1 MPSRVLQTL
10 RPIYI
15 QVLIA
20 ILIATIVGMVWPDVG
35 RAMKPL
41 GDGFIALLKIMI
53 GPIIFT
59 TVVTGL
65 TQIRD
70 VGRLGRV
77 LVKAFIYFEVVST
90 IALIIGMVAANVL
103 EPGAGLH
110 AGKDITPAVAGF
122 QSSAA
127 KAGGFVEFL
136 LALIPKTFVSPFA
149 EGEIL
154 QILIISVMFGAATLL
169 VGEKAQ
175 PVVSFIAI
183 LQRISFR
190 MLSFIMYLAPLGAF
204 GAMAYT
210 VGLHGGATLWSLMHL
225 ILLVYAC
232 CIFFIL
238 VVLGAI
244 SAAFGFSILDILR
257 LVREEFLLVLG
268 TSSSEVALPR
278 LIEKLERAGCERS
291 IVGLVLPTG
300 YSFNTDGTSIYM
312 SMAVIFISQVTD
324 TPLTIAQQL
333 TILAILLFTSKGGAA
348 VSGAGFVKLAA
359 TIQSAQVIP
368 ASGLG
373 VLIGV
378 DRFMSEARSITNM
391 IGNAVATLVIAKWEG
406 AFDRATYDAFMKNP
420 NIGSSFEPTSA
431 PDAVA
436 DAAATA
442 PLPAAAGR

>member
-1 MPSRVLQTL
+1 MFGRIARGL
-10 RPIYI
+10 RPIYA
-15 QVLIA
+15 QVLVAIVIA
-20 ILIATIVGMVWPDVG
+20 VIVGMVWPDVG

-41 GDGFIALLKIMI
+41 GDGFISLLKIMI

-70 VGRLGRV
+70 LGRLGRV
-77 LVKAFIYFEVVST
+77 LVKAFVYFEVVST
-90 IALIIGMVAANVL
+90 IALAIGMVATNLL

-110 AGKDITPAVAGF
+110 AGKEITPAIAGF

-136 LALIPKTFVSPFA
+136 LAIIPKTFVSPFA
-149 EGEIL
+149 DGEIL
-154 QILIISVMFGAATLL
+154 QILIISVMFGTATLL
-169 VGEKAQ
+169 VGDKARQ
-175 PVVSFIAI
+175 VVS
-183 LQRISFR
+183 LVGEVQRISFR
-190 MLSFIMYLAPLGAF
+190 MLGFIMYLAPLGAF

-210 VGLHGGATLWSLMHL
+210 VGLHGGATLWSLMSL
-225 ILLVYAC
+225 IVLVYAC
-232 CIFFIL
+232 CAFFVF

-244 SAAFGFSILDILR
+244 AGAFGFSIFSILR

-278 LIEKLERAGCERS
+278 LIDKLERAGCERS

-312 SMAVIFISQVTD
+312 STAVIFISQVTD
-324 TPLTIAQQL
+324 TPLSIGQQL

-359 TIQSAQVIP
+359 TIQSAQVLP

-373 VLIGV
+373 ILIGV

-391 IGNAVATLVIAKWEG
+391 IGNAVAVLVIAKWENG
-406 AFDRATYDAFMKNP
+406 FDRAKYDAFMKDP
-420 NIGSSFEPTSA
+420 NIGSNLDQQRVEP
-431 PDAVA
+431 VVIQ
-436 DAAATA
+436 
-442 PLPAAAGR
+442 PAQ

>member
-1 MPSRVLQTL
+1 MASQILRGL
-10 RPIYI
+10 RPIYV
-15 QVLIA
+15 QVIIA
-20 ILIATIVGMVWPDVG
+20 IIIATIVGMVWPNVG
-35 RAMKPL
+35 RSMKPL

-70 VGRLGRV
+70 LGRLGRV

-90 IALIIGMVAANVL
+90 IALVIGMVAANVM

-110 AGKDITPAVAGF
+110 AGKEITPAIAGF

-136 LALIPKTFVSPFA
+136 LAIIPKTFVSPFA

-154 QILIISVMFGAATLL
+154 QILIISVMFGTATLL
-169 VGEKAQ
+169 VGDKAKQ
-175 PVVSFIAI
+175 VISVVAE

-210 VGLHGGATLWSLMHL
+210 VGLHGGATLVSLFNL
-225 ILLVYAC
+225 IMLVYAC
-232 CIFFIL
+232 CIFFVL
-238 VVLGAI
+238 VVLGLIAG
-244 SAAFGFSILDILR
+244 AFGFNILSILR
-257 LVREEFLLVLG
+257 MVREEFLLVLG

-278 LIEKLERAGCERS
+278 LLDKLERAGCDRS

-324 TPLTIAQQL
+324 TPLSLTQQL
-333 TILAILLFTSKGGAA
+333 SILAILLFTSKGGAA

-359 TIQSAQVIP
+359 TLQSSQALP
-368 ASGLG
+368 LGGLG

-406 AFDRATYDAFMKNP
+406 GFNQARYHEFMKNP
-420 NIGSSFEPTSA
+420 NIGSASSQAEQ
-431 PDAVA
+431 
-436 DAAATA
+436 AAAQ
-442 PLPAAAGR
+442 PAE

>member
-1 MPSRVLQTL
+1 MPGRILQGL
-10 RPIYI
+10 RPIYV

-20 ILIATIVGMVWPDVG
+20 IAIAVVVGMVWPDVG

-41 GDGFIALLKIMI
+41 GDGFISLLKIMI

-70 VGRLGRV
+70 LGKLGRV
-77 LVKAFIYFEVVST
+77 LVKAFVYFEVVST
-90 IALIIGMVAANVL
+90 IALAIGMIAANL
-103 EPGAGLH
+103 FEPGAGLH
-110 AGKDITPAVAGF
+110 AGKDISPAIAGF

-136 LALIPKTFVSPFA
+136 LALIPKTFISPFA

-154 QILIISVMFGAATLL
+154 QILIIAVMFGTAALL
-169 VGEKAQ
+169 VGDKARQ
-175 PVVSFIAI
+175 VVSMIGEV
-183 LQRISFR
+183 QRISFK

-210 VGLHGGATLWSLMHL
+210 VGLHGGATLWSLLSL

-232 CIFFIL
+232 CAFFVL
-238 VVLGAI
+238 VVLGGI
-244 SAAFGFSILDILR
+244 AAVFGFSIFSILR
-257 LVREEFLLVLG
+257 LIREEFLLVLG

-278 LIEKLERAGCERS
+278 LIDKLERAGCERS

-312 SMAVIFISQVTD
+312 SMAVVFVSQVTD
-324 TPLTIAQQL
+324 TPLSLLQQL
-333 TILAILLFTSKGGAA
+333 AILAILLFTSKGGAA

-359 TIQSAQVIP
+359 TIQSSQALP

-378 DRFMSEARSITNM
+378 DRFMSEARSVTNM
-391 IGNAVATLVIAKWEG
+391 IGNAVATLVIAKWEN
-406 AFDRATYDAFMKNP
+406 AFDEEAYEAFMKDP
-420 NIGSSFEPTSA
+420 NIGSSL
-431 PDAVA
+431 D
-436 DAAATA
+436 
-442 PLPAAAGR
+442 PAAPPEPALQTP

>member
-1 MPSRVLQTL
+1 MLGRIARGL

-15 QVLIA
+15 QVLVAIA
-20 ILIATIVGMVWPDVG
+20 IATIVGLVWPNVG
-35 RAMKPL
+35 RSMKPL
-41 GDGFIALLKIMI
+41 GDGFISLLKIMI

-70 VGRLGRV
+70 LGRLGRV
-77 LVKAFIYFEVVST
+77 LVKSFIYFEVVST

-110 AGKDITPAVAGF
+110 ASKEITPAIAGF

-136 LALIPKTFVSPFA
+136 LAIIPKTFVSPFA
-149 EGEIL
+149 DGEIL
-154 QILIISVMFGAATLL
+154 QILIISVMFGTATLL
-169 VGEKAQ
+169 VGDKAKQ
-175 PVVSFIAI
+175 VVSIVAEV
-183 LQRISFR
+183 QRISFR

-210 VGLHGGATLWSLMHL
+210 VGLHGGATLWSLMSL
-225 ILLVYAC
+225 ILMVYGC
-232 CIFFIL
+232 CIVFVFI
-238 VVLGAI
+238 VLGAI
-244 SAAFGFSILDILR
+244 AGAFGFSIFSILR

-312 SMAVIFISQVTD
+312 SAAVIFISQVTD

-359 TIQSAQVIP
+359 TIQSAQVLP

-373 VLIGV
+373 ILIGV

-406 AFDRATYDAFMKNP
+406 AFNQAEYDKFMLNP
-420 NIGSSFEPTSA
+420 NLGSMVETSVEPATGK
-431 PDAVA
+431 
-436 DAAATA
+436 AAELKA
-442 PLPAAAGR
+442 